1 LFGIN
6 ESQRARLVDWN
17 EELLRLRVKRSDD
30 SLEMPMSNREARRT
44 TAFPPSTRAGGVL
57 QRKCDCGNH
66 TLGGGAC
73 DECSS
78 KGALQRKDSS
88 EQSANEVPSI
98 VHDVLSSPGQP
109 LDSQA
114 RASMEPRFSDDFSRV
129 RVHSDAKAAESA
141 QAVSARAYTVGRNIV
156 FGPGQYAPETSAGKE
171 LLAHELAHVIQQG
184 QTTPAFE
191 PLAISSPGD
200 RGEREAD
207 SAAHEFVAGGP
218 IPALSTAAAAILRQP
233 PPGQAQASS
242 THTITNRNA
251 IIRNGPPTFKETGKK
266 LVVGQRVDI
275 IDTQTS
281 TKGTFVNLVEHGTGK
296 ALGWT
301 SNVNLGDVQYEK
313 AKANFVYIAQIK
325 PRSAYSHN
333 TLPVMVYLPPNFDGK
348 KADVLIYFHGDA
360 ADYSAGKA
368 NNYDRENPAIGMDLS
383 GVAGGANR
391 IIIAPQVNE
400 GATGSDTMLSPWNL
414 LHAGDYESIVQT
426 VFKNLQS
433 DLKLANA
440 ISRGSFSLAGHSGG
454 GKPLGQAAEDL
465 DQTGGGVTDITLVDA
480 GYGGGEDKA
489 GSPDGGFAR
498 SFQMVR
504 NWLLTGKREKVL
516 RVITKAGSPGD
527 DTRHA
532 VENRPAETKAGDR
545 IPVLGVV
552 GVTNAIKAMGRDATL
567 KADATEVTDTVKRT
581 GGMQLIRKIVVSHK
595 AGGKNQGTIYL
606 FLMANPPRAKD
617 VDTHF
622 GTRSATIVDIVS
634 GGGRGDDFGV
644 KP

>member
-1 LFGIN
+1 MNSRQTTLGAK
-6 ESQRARLVDWN
+6 SSAAVSPTAGLLLQRVCACGQH
-17 EELLRLRVKRSDD
+17 
-30 SLEMPMSNREARRT
+30 T
-44 TAFPPSTRAGGVL
+44 IAGGG
-57 QRKCDCGNH
+57 C
-66 TLGGGAC
+66 A
-73 DECSS
+73 ECS
-78 KGALQRKDSS
+78 KGALQRKNASD
-88 EQSANEVPSI
+88 QGMNEVPPI
-98 VHDVLSSPGQP
+98 VHDVLHSPGQP

-114 RASMEPRFSDDFSRV
+114 RAATEPRFDNDFSRV

-141 QAVSARAYTVGRNIV
+141 QTVSARAYAVGRNIV

-171 LLAHELAHVIQQG
+171 LLAHELAHVVQQG

-207 SAAHEFVAGGP
+207 SAAHQFVAGGP
-218 IPALSTAAAAILRQP
+218 IPALSTAAAAIHRQP
-233 PPGQAQASS
+233 PPGPAQSS
-242 THTITNRNA
+242 GTHTITDRNS
-251 IIRNGPPTFKETGKK
+251 IIRDGPPNFKETGKK

-275 IDTQTS
+275 IETQT
-281 TKGTFVNLVEHGTGK
+281 TTRGTFVNLVEDGTNK

-301 SNVNLGDVQYEK
+301 SNINLGDVQYEQ
-313 AKANFVYIAQIK
+313 AKANFVYMAQIK
-325 PRSAYSHN
+325 PRDGYDSDQ
-333 TLPVMVYLPPNFDGK
+333 LPVMVYLPPNFDGK

-360 ADYSAGKA
+360 ADYSAGIA

-400 GATGSDTMLSPWNL
+400 KARMKSPWNV

-426 VFKNLQS
+426 VFKNLES
-433 DLKLANA
+433 DLKLGTA

-465 DQTGGGVTDITLVDA
+465 DQTGGGVTDVTLVDA

-489 GSPDGGFAR
+489 GSPDGGFAI

-516 RVITKAGSPGD
+516 RIITKASSPGA

-532 VENRPAETKAGDR
+532 VENRPAETTAGDR
-545 IPVLGVV
+545 IAVLGVV
-552 GVTNAIKAMGRDATL
+552 GVTNAIKAKGLDGTL
-567 KADATEVTDTVKRT
+567 KADATEITDTVKRT
-581 GGMQLIRKIVVSHK
+581 GGMQLIRKIVVSNK
-595 AGGKNQGTIYL
+595 ADGKNQGTIYL
-606 FLMANPPRAKD
+606 FLMANPPRGKD

-622 GTRSATIVDIVS
+622 GTRSATIGDIASS
-634 GGGRGDDFGV
+634 GSKGDDFGV